1 MKKFTMLSSVLVS
14 ALMLVVASCSSED
27 VAGVDTQNGK
37 GTTSFLA
44 VNIENVGSAP
54 AYVGSA
60 PASRSYEQGDG
71 TYENGTEAES
81 KINKVRFYFFNGDGT
96 PYLLVKKDP
105 SQAESVNYLDKSVVQ
120 HGGNNDQTVETK
132 TDAVL
137 VIEGDT
143 KTVPASVIAVINP
156 DVLENTT
163 LHNGKSMTISE
174 LRTSATGSKFYDTTN
189 GFVMSNSVYE
199 SAGQDICSTPVA
211 NNVFSTSDKALRNPV
226 DIYVERVNA
235 KVNAKIDKNYK
246 RTGETENAWSQN
258 AEGKYQIKVGSIDVT
273 TYKENTNSTPT
284 THKYPVYAVVQG
296 WQVADA
302 NGKAEVCKQIKTSWF
317 AGELGIN
324 PWTTSDYHRSFWS
337 ESVPFNSGAVTG
349 ANRPVNPS
357 FNDINMPLSDV
368 FAATP
373 VYTLPNTPDAVVK
386 NPKTSDNDLTKLIVA
401 AKLVYKDA
409 DDSYKTAQVCQYR
422 GLTYLG
428 EEAVKKQIV
437 GGFARYFKKTTTESG
452 DVYKSIEA
460 SDIAFKTVV
469 PGSPESSEVKNYEV
483 VATLAST
490 VGDLYVKN
498 GDAWTIASK
507 DDVNAALAKET
518 AQVRSTDGAT
528 YYYTPIKHLGDA
540 GKLGEYGIVRN
551 HSYQVT
557 IQNIK
562 GFGTPVYNPDQKI
575 DPMIPSDENTYLAAS
590 IKVLSW
596 RVVSSNVDLDQT
608 K

>member
-1 MKKFTMLSSVLVS
+1 MKKFTMLSSVLAS
-14 ALMLVVASCSSED
+14 ALMLTVASCSSED
-27 VAGVDTQNGK
+27 VAGGDSQNDK

-54 AYVGSA
+54 A
-60 PASRSYEQGDG
+60 SRSYDQGGG
-71 TYENGTEAES
+71 TYEDGTGTES
-81 KINKVRFYFFNGDGT
+81 TINKVRFYFFNGDGT
-96 PYLLVKKDP
+96 PYLLVNNDP
-105 SQAESVNYLDKSVVQ
+105 TNNQSVNYLD
-120 HGGNNDQTVETK
+120 QTVETAGDDHDHTAEIK
-132 TDAVL
+132 TKAVL
-137 VIEGDT
+137 VLKGET
-143 KTVPASVIAVINP
+143 KAIPASVIAVINP
-156 DVLENTT
+156 GVLDNTT
-163 LHNGKSMTISE
+163 LKSGTMTLSE
-174 LRTSATGSKFYDTTN
+174 LRTSATGTKFYDETN

-199 SAGQDICSTPVA
+199 SAGQDVCSTPVA
-211 NNVFSTSDKALRNPV
+211 NNVFASSEAALEKPV

-235 KVNAKIDKNYK
+235 KVNAKIDADYVRAN
-246 RTGETENAWSQN
+246 ETEKAWSKN
-258 AEGKYQIKVGSIDVT
+258 AEGKYQINVGNIDVT
-273 TYKENTNSTPT
+273 TYAENTNATPT
-284 THKYPVYAVVQG
+284 TKTYPVYAVVQG

-302 NGKAEVCKQIKTSWF
+302 NGKAEVCKQINTAWY
-317 AGELGIN
+317 AGELGIS
-324 PWTTSDYHRSFWS
+324 PWTTSDYHRCFWS
-337 ESVPFNSGAVTG
+337 KSVPFNFGAQGGV
-349 ANRPVNPS
+349 NHPVNPK
-357 FNDINMPLSDV
+357 FENIKLSLSGD
-368 FAATP
+368 FSTTP
-373 VYTLPNTPDAVVK
+373 VYTLPNTPTEVIA
-386 NPKTSDNDLTKLIVA
+386 NPTTSLNTLTKLIVA
-401 AKLVYKDA
+401 AKLVYLDKDGK
-409 DDSYKTAQVCQYR
+409 YKPAQVCQYR

-437 GGFARYFKKTTTESG
+437 GGFAKYFKKTTTESG

-498 GDAWTIASK
+498 GDAWTIAPK

-528 YYYTPIKHLGDA
+528 YYYTPIKHLGEA

-562 GFGTPVYNPDQKI
+562 GFGTPVYDPKKEI

-596 RVVSSNVDLDQT
+596 RVVSSKVDLDQT

>member
-1 MKKFTMLSSVLVS
+1 MKKFTMFSSVLAS
-14 ALMLVVASCSSED
+14 ALMLMVASCSSED
-27 VAGVDTQNGK
+27 VAGGDAQNGK
-37 GTTSFLA
+37 GATSFLA

-54 AYVGSA
+54 A
-60 PASRSYEQGDG
+60 SRSYDQGGG
-71 TYENGTEAES
+71 TYEDGTDAES

-96 PYLLVKKDP
+96 PYLLV
-105 SQAESVNYLDKSVVQ
+105 
-120 HGGNNDQTVETK
+120 NNDANKQPVNFLDQDVIENDGEDHDHTAETK
-132 TDAVL
+132 TKAMLVL
-137 VIEGDT
+137 NGET
-143 KTVPASVIAVINP
+143 KAVPASVIAVINP
-156 DVLENTT
+156 DALDNNT
-163 LHNGKSMTISE
+163 LHSGTMTLSE
-174 LRTSATGSKFYDTTN
+174 LRTSATGSKFYDNTN

-199 SAGQDICSTPVA
+199 SAGQDVCSTPVA
-211 NNVFSTSDKALRNPV
+211 NSVFATSEEALKAPV

-235 KVNAKIDKNYK
+235 KVNAKIDADYV
-246 RTGETENAWSQN
+246 RTNETEKAWSKN
-258 AEGKYQIKVGSIDVT
+258 AEGKYQINVGNIDVT
-273 TYKENTNSTPT
+273 TYAENTNATPT
-284 THKYPVYAVVQG
+284 TKTYPVYAVVQG
-296 WQVADA
+296 WQLADA
-302 NGKAEVCKQIKTSWF
+302 NGKAEVCKQINTSWY
-317 AGELGIN
+317 AGELGIS
-324 PWTTSDYHRSFWS
+324 PWTTSDYHRCFWS
-337 ESVPFNSGAVTG
+337 KSVPFTQGAQGG
-349 ANRPVNPS
+349 ANHPVNPK
-357 FNDINMPLSDV
+357 FEDIKLSLSDEYST
-368 FAATP
+368 TP
-373 VYTLPNTPDAVVK
+373 VYTLPNTPDKVIT
-386 NPKTSDNDLTKLIVA
+386 NPTTSLNTLTKLIVA
-401 AKLVYKDA
+401 AKLVYKDGNG
-409 DDSYKTAQVCQYR
+409 DYKPAQICQYR

-518 AQVRSTDGAT
+518 VQVRSTDGAT
-528 YYYTPIKHLGDA
+528 YYYTPIKHLGGE

-562 GFGTPVYNPDQKI
+562 GFGTPVYDPKKEI

-596 RVVSSNVDLDQT
+596 RVVSSKVDLDQT

>member
-1 MKKFTMLSSVLVS
+1 MKQFTMFSSVLAS

-27 VAGVDTQNGK
+27 VAGVDAQNGK

-54 AYVGSA
+54 A
-60 PASRSYEQGDG
+60 SRAYTQGTGSYEDG
-71 TYENGTEAES
+71 TTEES
-81 KINKVRFYFFNGDGT
+81 IINKVRFYFFNGDGT
-96 PYLLVKKDP
+96 PYLLVNNDAT
-105 SQAESVNYLDKSVVQ
+105 QQTSVNYLE
-120 HGGNNDQTVETK
+120 QTVEKDGNDHDHTAETK
-132 TDAVL
+132 TMAVL
-137 VIEGDT
+137 VLNGET
-143 KTVPASVIAVINP
+143 KAVPASVIAVINP
-156 DVLENTT
+156 EVLDNTT
-163 LHNGKSMTISE
+163 LHSGTMTLSE

-273 TYKENTNSTPT
+273 TYEENTNSTPT
-284 THKYPVYAVVQG
+284 THEYPVYAVVQG

-349 ANRPVNPS
+349 ANRPVNHS
-357 FNDINMPLSDV
+357 FNGINMPLSDV

-460 SDIAFKTVV
+460 SDITFKTV
-469 PGSPESSEVKNYEV
+469 PGSSEVKDYEV
-483 VATLAST
+483 VATLASN
-490 VGDLYVKN
+490 VGELYVKD
-498 GDAWTIASK
+498 GETYKTVSK
-507 DDVNAALAKET
+507 DDVNAALAKEE

-528 YYYTPIKHLGDA
+528 YYYTPIKHLGDV
-540 GKLGEYGIVRN
+540 GKVGEYGIVRN
-551 HSYQVT
+551 HSYQV
-557 IQNIK
+557 
-562 GFGTPVYNPDQKI
+562 
-575 DPMIPSDENTYLAAS
+575 
-590 IKVLSW
+590 
-596 RVVSSNVDLDQT
+596 
-608 K
+608 

>member
-1 MKKFTMLSSVLVS
+1 MKKFTMLSSVLAS
-14 ALMLVVASCSSED
+14 ALMLTVASCSSED
-27 VAGVDTQNGK
+27 VAGGDAQNGK
-37 GTTSFLA
+37 GATSYLA

-54 AYVGSA
+54 A
-60 PASRSYEQGDG
+60 SRIYEQNKG
-71 TYENGTEAES
+71 TYEDGTADES
-81 KINKVRFYFFNGDGT
+81 KITNVRFYFFNGDGT
-96 PYLLVKKDP
+96 PYLLVNKNSDNDSEKQP
-105 SQAESVNYLDKSVVQ
+105 VNYLEQK
-120 HGGNNDQTVETK
+120 VETDGNDHDHTAEIK
-132 TDAVL
+132 TKAVL
-137 VIEGDT
+137 VLNGET
-143 KTVPASVIAVINP
+143 KAVPASVIAVINP
-156 DVLENTT
+156 EVLDNTT
-163 LHNGKSMTISE
+163 LHSGTMTLSE
-174 LRTSATGSKFYDTTN
+174 LRTSATGSTFYDTTN

-199 SAGQDICSTPVA
+199 SAGQDVCSTPVA
-211 NNVFSTSDKALRNPV
+211 NNVFASSDAALKKPV

-235 KVNAKIDKNYK
+235 KVNAKIDADYV
-246 RTGETENAWSQN
+246 RTNETEKAWSKN
-258 AEGKYQIKVGSIDVT
+258 AEGKYQINVGNIDVT
-273 TYKENTNSTPT
+273 TYAENTNATPT
-284 THKYPVYAVVQG
+284 TYPVYAVVQG

-302 NGKAEVCKQIKTSWF
+302 NGKAEVCKQINTAWY
-317 AGELGIN
+317 AGELGFS
-324 PWTTSDYHRSFWS
+324 PWTTSDYHRCFWS
-337 ESVPFNSGAVTG
+337 KSVPFTSGAQGGV
-349 ANRPVNPS
+349 NQPVNPK
-357 FNDINMPLSDV
+357 FENIKLSLSGD
-368 FAATP
+368 FSTTP
-373 VYTLPNTPDAVVK
+373 VYTLPNTPTEVIA
-386 NPKTSDNDLTKLIVA
+386 NPTTSLNTLTKLIVA
-401 AKLVYKDA
+401 AKLVYKDENG
-409 DDSYKTAQVCQYR
+409 DYKPAQICQYR

-469 PGSPESSEVKNYEV
+469 PGSPESSEVKNCEV

-498 GDAWTIASK
+498 GETWTKASK

-528 YYYTPIKHLGDA
+528 YYYTPIKHLGEA

-562 GFGTPVYNPDQKI
+562 GFGTPVYDPKKEI

-596 RVVSSNVDLDQT
+596 RVVSSKVDLDQT

>member
-1 MKKFTMLSSVLVS
+1 MKKFTMLSSVLAS
-14 ALMLVVASCSSED
+14 ALMLMVASCSSED
-27 VAGVDTQNGK
+27 VAGGDAQNGK
-37 GTTSFLA
+37 GTTSYLA

-54 AYVGSA
+54 A
-60 PASRSYEQGDG
+60 SRSYEQNKG
-71 TYENGTEAES
+71 TYEDGTADES
-81 KINKVRFYFFNGDGT
+81 KITNVRFYFFNGDGT
-96 PYLLVKKDP
+96 PYLLVNKNSDNDSEKQP
-105 SQAESVNYLDKSVVQ
+105 VNYLEQKVET
-120 HGGNNDQTVETK
+120 GGNDHDHTAETK
-132 TDAVL
+132 TKAVL
-137 VIEGDT
+137 VLNGET
-143 KTVPASVIAVINP
+143 KAIPASVIAVINP
-156 DVLENTT
+156 EVLDNTT
-163 LHNGKSMTISE
+163 LHSGTMTLSE
-174 LRTSATGSKFYDTTN
+174 LRTSAIGSKFYDTTN

-199 SAGQDICSTPVA
+199 SAGQDVCSTPVA
-211 NNVFSTSDKALRNPV
+211 NNVFASSDAALKKPV

-235 KVNAKIDKNYK
+235 KVNAKIDADYV
-246 RTGETENAWSQN
+246 RTNETEKAWSKN
-258 AEGKYQIKVGSIDVT
+258 AEGKYQINVGNIDVT
-273 TYKENTNSTPT
+273 TYAENTNATPT
-284 THKYPVYAVVQG
+284 KKTYPVYAVVQG

-302 NGKAEVCKQIKTSWF
+302 NGKAELCKQINTSWY
-317 AGELGIN
+317 AGQLGIS
-324 PWTTSDYHRSFWS
+324 PWTTSDYHRCFWS
-337 ESVPFNSGAVTG
+337 KSVPFTSGAQGGV
-349 ANRPVNPS
+349 NQPVNPKFENIKQS
-357 FNDINMPLSDV
+357 LSGD
-368 FAATP
+368 FSTTP
-373 VYTLPNTPDAVVK
+373 VYTLPNTPTEVIA
-386 NPKTSDNDLTKLIVA
+386 NPTTSLNTLTKLIVA
-401 AKLVYKDA
+401 AKLVYKDKNGE
-409 DDSYKTAQVCQYR
+409 YHPAQICQYR

-483 VATLAST
+483 VATLVST

-498 GDAWTIASK
+498 GDAWTIAPK

-528 YYYTPIKHLGDA
+528 YYYTPIKHLGEA

-562 GFGTPVYNPDQKI
+562 GFGTPVYDPKKEI

-596 RVVSSNVDLDQT
+596 RVVSSKVNLDQT

>member
-27 VAGVDTQNGK
+27 VAGDDAQNGK

-105 SQAESVNYLDKSVVQ
+105 SQAESVNYLDKSVEQ

-211 NNVFSTSDKALRNPV
+211 NNVFSTSDKALNNPV

-235 KVNAKIDKNYK
+235 KVNAKIDKNYI
-246 RTGETENAWSQN
+246 RTGETENAWSKN

-273 TYKENTNSTPT
+273 TYEENTNSTPT
-284 THKYPVYAVVQG
+284 THEYPVYAVVQG

-324 PWTTSDYHRSFWS
+324 PWTTRDYHRSFWS

-357 FNDINMPLSDV
+357 FNDINMPLSDG

-409 DDSYKTAQVCQYR
+409 DSYKTAQVCQYR

-428 EEAVKKQIV
+428 EDAVKKQIV
-437 GGFARYFKKTTTESG
+437 GGFKQYLKNTATGGYQ
-452 DVYKSIEA
+452 SIEA
-460 SDIAFKTVV
+460 SDITFKTV
-469 PGSPESSEVKNYEV
+469 PGSSVVKDYEV
-483 VATLAST
+483 VATLASN
-490 VGDLYVKN
+490 VGELYVKD
-498 GDAWTIASK
+498 GETYKTVSK
-507 DDVNAALAKET
+507 DDVNAALAKEE

-596 RVVSSNVDLDQT
+596 RVVSSKVDLDQT
-608 K
+608 TK

>member
-1 MKKFTMLSSVLVS
+1 MKKFTMLSSVLAS
-14 ALMLVVASCSSED
+14 ALMLTVASCSSED
-27 VAGVDTQNGK
+27 VAGDDAQIGK

-54 AYVGSA
+54 A
-60 PASRSYEQGDG
+60 SRAYTQGTGSYEDG
-71 TYENGTEAES
+71 TTEES
-81 KINKVRFYFFNGDGT
+81 IINQVRFYFFNGDGT

-120 HGGNNDQTVETK
+120 HDNNDQTVETK

-137 VIEGDT
+137 VIEGNT

-211 NNVFSTSDKALRNPV
+211 NNVFSTSDKALSNPV

-258 AEGKYQIKVGSIDVT
+258 AEGKYQIEVGSIDVT
-273 TYKENTNSTPT
+273 TYEENTNSTPT

-357 FNDINMPLSDV
+357 FNDINMPLSDG

-428 EEAVKKQIV
+428 EDAVKKQIV
-437 GGFARYFKKTTTESG
+437 GGFKQYLKKTATG
-452 DVYKSIEA
+452 GYQSIEA
-460 SDIAFKTVV
+460 SDITFKTV
-469 PGSPESSEVKNYEV
+469 PGSSVVKDYEV
-483 VATLAST
+483 VATLASN
-490 VGDLYVKN
+490 VGELYVKD
-498 GDAWTIASK
+498 GETYKTVSK
-507 DDVNAALAKET
+507 DDVNAALAKEE

-562 GFGTPVYNPDQKI
+562 GFGTPVYNPDQEI

>member
-1 MKKFTMLSSVLVS
+1 MKKFTMLSSVLAS
-14 ALMLVVASCSSED
+14 ALMLTVASCSSED
-27 VAGVDTQNGK
+27 VAGGDSQNDK

-54 AYVGSA
+54 A
-60 PASRSYEQGDG
+60 SRSYEQNKG
-71 TYENGTEAES
+71 TYEDGTADES
-81 KINKVRFYFFNGDGT
+81 KITNVRFYFFNGDGT
-96 PYLLVKKDP
+96 PYLLVNKNSDNDSEKQP
-105 SQAESVNYLDKSVVQ
+105 VNYLEQKVET
-120 HGGNNDQTVETK
+120 GGNDHDHTAETK
-132 TDAVL
+132 TKAVL
-137 VIEGDT
+137 VLNGET
-143 KTVPASVIAVINP
+143 KAIPASVIAVINP
-156 DVLENTT
+156 EVLDNTT
-163 LHNGKSMTISE
+163 LHSGTMTLSE
-174 LRTSATGSKFYDTTN
+174 LRTSAIGSKFYDTTN

-199 SAGQDICSTPVA
+199 SAGQDVCSTPVA
-211 NNVFSTSDKALRNPV
+211 NNVFASSDAALKKPV

-235 KVNAKIDKNYK
+235 KVNAKIDADYV
-246 RTGETENAWSQN
+246 RTNETEKAWSKN
-258 AEGKYQIKVGSIDVT
+258 AEGKYQINVGNIDVT
-273 TYKENTNSTPT
+273 TYAENTNATPT
-284 THKYPVYAVVQG
+284 KKTYPVYAVVQG

-302 NGKAEVCKQIKTSWF
+302 NGKAELCKQINTSWY
-317 AGELGIN
+317 AGQLGIS
-324 PWTTSDYHRSFWS
+324 PWTTSDYHRCFWS
-337 ESVPFNSGAVTG
+337 KSVPFTSGAQGGV
-349 ANRPVNPS
+349 NQPVNPKFENIKQS
-357 FNDINMPLSDV
+357 LSGD
-368 FAATP
+368 FSTTP
-373 VYTLPNTPDAVVK
+373 VYTLPNTPTEVIA
-386 NPKTSDNDLTKLIVA
+386 NPTTSLNTLTKLIVA
-401 AKLVYKDA
+401 AKLVYKD
-409 DDSYKTAQVCQYR
+409 DNGDYKPAQICQYR

-469 PGSPESSEVKNYEV
+469 PGSPESSGVKNYEV

-498 GDAWTIASK
+498 GEKTWTKASK

-528 YYYTPIKHLGDA
+528 YYYTPIKHLGEA

-562 GFGTPVYNPDQKI
+562 GFGTPVYDPKKEI
-575 DPMIPSDENTYLAAS
+575 DPMVPSDENTYLAAS

-596 RVVSSNVDLDQT
+596 RVVSSKVDLDQT

>member
-1 MKKFTMLSSVLVS
+1 MKNFTMFSSVLAS
-14 ALMLVVASCSSED
+14 ALMLTVASCSSDD
-27 VAGVDTQNGK
+27 VTGGDAQNGK
-37 GTTSFLA
+37 GATSYLA

-54 AYVGSA
+54 A
-60 PASRSYEQGDG
+60 SRAYDQGNG
-71 TYENGTEAES
+71 TYEDGTDAES

-96 PYLLVKKDP
+96 PYLLVNNDAT
-105 SQAESVNYLDKSVVQ
+105 QQTSVNYLE
-120 HGGNNDQTVETK
+120 QTVEKVGDDHDHTAETK
-132 TDAVL
+132 TKAVL
-137 VIEGDT
+137 VLNGET
-143 KTVPASVIAVINP
+143 KAIPASVIAVINP
-156 DVLENTT
+156 EVLDNTT
-163 LHNGKSMTISE
+163 LHSGTMTLSE
-174 LRTSATGSKFYDTTN
+174 LRTSAIGSKFYDTTH

-199 SAGQDICSTPVA
+199 SAGQDVCSTPVA
-211 NNVFSTSDKALRNPV
+211 NNVFASSDAALKKPV

-235 KVNAKIDKNYK
+235 KVNAKIDADYV
-246 RTGETENAWSQN
+246 RTNETEKAWSKN
-258 AEGKYQIKVGSIDVT
+258 AEGKYQINVGNIDVT
-273 TYKENTNSTPT
+273 TYAENTNVTPT
-284 THKYPVYAVVQG
+284 TKTYPVYAVVQG

-302 NGKAEVCKQIKTSWF
+302 NGKAEVCKQINTAWY
-317 AGELGIN
+317 AGELGFS
-324 PWTTSDYHRSFWS
+324 PWTTSDYHRCFWS
-337 ESVPFNSGAVTG
+337 KSVPFTSGAQGGV
-349 ANRPVNPS
+349 NQPVNPK
-357 FNDINMPLSDV
+357 FENIKLSLSGD
-368 FAATP
+368 FSTTP
-373 VYTLPNTPDAVVK
+373 VYTLPNTPTEVIA
-386 NPKTSDNDLTKLIVA
+386 NPTTSLNTLTKLIVA
-401 AKLVYKDA
+401 AKLVYKDNNG
-409 DDSYKTAQVCQYR
+409 DYKPAQICQYR

-469 PGSPESSEVKNYEV
+469 PGSPESSGVKNYEV

-528 YYYTPIKHLGDA
+528 YYYTPIKHLGEA

-562 GFGTPVYNPDQKI
+562 GFGTPVYDPKKEI

-596 RVVSSNVDLDQT
+596 RVVSSKVDLDQT

>member
-1 MKKFTMLSSVLVS
+1 MKKFTMLSSVLAS

-27 VAGVDTQNGK
+27 VAGDDAQNGK

-44 VNIENVGSAP
+44 VNIEN
-54 AYVGSA
+54 VGSA

-211 NNVFSTSDKALRNPV
+211 NNVFSTSDKALSNPV

-273 TYKENTNSTPT
+273 TYEENTNSTPT

-357 FNDINMPLSDV
+357 FNDINMPLSDG

-409 DDSYKTAQVCQYR
+409 DDRYKTAQVCQYR

-428 EEAVKKQIV
+428 EDAVKKQIV
-437 GGFARYFKKTTTESG
+437 GGFKQYLKNTATGGYQ
-452 DVYKSIEA
+452 SIEA
-460 SDIAFKTVV
+460 SDITFKTV
-469 PGSPESSEVKNYEV
+469 PGSSVVKDYEV
-483 VATLAST
+483 VATLASN
-490 VGDLYVKN
+490 VGELYVKD
-498 GDAWTIASK
+498 GETYKTVSK
-507 DDVNAALAKET
+507 DDVNAALAKEE

-528 YYYTPIKHLGDA
+528 YYYTPIQHLGDA

>member
-1 MKKFTMLSSVLVS
+1 MKKFTMFSSVLAS

-27 VAGVDTQNGK
+27 VAGVDAQNGK

-54 AYVGSA
+54 A
-60 PASRSYEQGDG
+60 SRSYDKGDG
-71 TYENGTEAES
+71 TYEDGTEAES
-81 KINKVRFYFFNGDGT
+81 KINNVRFYFFNGDGT
-96 PYLLVKKDP
+96 PYLLVNNDAT
-105 SQAESVNYLDKSVVQ
+105 QQTSVNYLEQPVVKD
-120 HGGNNDQTVETK
+120 GNDHDHTAETK
-132 TDAVL
+132 TMAVL
-137 VIEGDT
+137 VLKGET
-143 KTVPASVIAVINP
+143 KAVPASVIAVINP
-156 DVLENTT
+156 EVLDNTT
-163 LHNGKSMTISE
+163 LKSGSMTLSE
-174 LRTSATGSKFYDTTN
+174 LRTSATGSTFYDKTG

-199 SAGQDICSTPVA
+199 SAGQDVCSTPVA
-211 NNVFSTSDKALRNPV
+211 NSVFATEKEAMSKPV

-235 KVNAKIDKNYK
+235 KVNAKIDANYPADKTEKAWTKN
-246 RTGETENAWSQN
+246 ED
-258 AEGKYQIKVGSIDVT
+258 GKYQIKVGSIDVT
-273 TYKENTNSTPT
+273 TYEENANATPT
-284 THKYPVYAVVQG
+284 TNTYPVYAVVQG
-296 WQVADA
+296 WQLADA
-302 NGKAEVCKQIKTSWF
+302 NGKAELCKQINTSWY
-317 AGELGIN
+317 AGELGIS
-324 PWTTSDYHRSFWS
+324 PWTTSDYHRCFWS
-337 ESVPFNSGAVTG
+337 KSVPFTSGAQAG
-349 ANRPVNPS
+349 ANHPLNPTFKGITQS
-357 FNDINMPLSDV
+357 LSDA
-368 FAATP
+368 FSNTP
-373 VYTLPNTPDAVVK
+373 VYTLPNTSEKLVE
-386 NPKTSDNDLTKLIVA
+386 NPKTSSNTLTKLIVA
-401 AKLVYKDA
+401 AKLVYKDNNGE
-409 DDSYKTAQVCQYR
+409 YHPAQVCQYR

-528 YYYTPIKHLGDA
+528 YYYTPIKHLGGA
-540 GKLGEYGIVRN
+540 GKVGEYGIVRN

-562 GFGTPVYNPDQKI
+562 GFGTPVYNPDQEI

>member
-1 MKKFTMLSSVLVS
+1 MKKFTMLSSVLAS
-14 ALMLVVASCSSED
+14 ALMLTVASCSSED
-27 VAGVDTQNGK
+27 VAGGDSQNDVGA
-37 GTTSFLA
+37 TSFLA

-211 NNVFSTSDKALRNPV
+211 NNVFSTSDKALSNPV

-273 TYKENTNSTPT
+273 TYEENTNSTPT

-357 FNDINMPLSDV
+357 FNDINMPLSDG

-409 DDSYKTAQVCQYR
+409 DNSYKTAQVCQYR

-428 EEAVKKQIV
+428 EDAVKKQIV
-437 GGFARYFKKTTTESG
+437 GGFKQYLKNTATGGYQ
-452 DVYKSIEA
+452 SIEA
-460 SDIAFKTVV
+460 SDITFKTV
-469 PGSPESSEVKNYEV
+469 PGSSVVKDYEV
-483 VATLAST
+483 VATLASN
-490 VGDLYVKN
+490 VGELYVKD
-498 GDAWTIASK
+498 GETYKTVSK
-507 DDVNAALAKET
+507 DNVNAALAKEE

>member
-1 MKKFTMLSSVLVS
+1 MKKFTMLSSVLAS

-27 VAGVDTQNGK
+27 VAGDDAQNGK

-44 VNIENVGSAP
+44 VNIEN
-54 AYVGSA
+54 VGSA

-211 NNVFSTSDKALRNPV
+211 NNVFSTSDRALSNPV

-273 TYKENTNSTPT
+273 TYEENTNSTPT

-357 FNDINMPLSDV
+357 FNGINMPLSDG

-428 EEAVKKQIV
+428 EDAVKKQIV
-437 GGFARYFKKTTTESG
+437 GGFKQYLKNTATGGYQ
-452 DVYKSIEA
+452 SIEA
-460 SDIAFKTVV
+460 SDITFKTV
-469 PGSPESSEVKNYEV
+469 PGSSVVKDYEV
-483 VATLAST
+483 VATLASN
-490 VGDLYVKN
+490 VGELYVKD
-498 GDAWTIASK
+498 GETYKTVSK
-507 DDVNAALAKET
+507 DDVNAALAKEE